1 MLVTIEK
8 VMLLKVVEL
17 FSETPDEI
25 LVEVAERLHEMVFPA
40 GTTIFEQGERG
51 DSLYIIID
59 GRVEVLSGKTI
70 LDRLGPRQLFGEMA
84 LLDAEPRAASVRT
97 VTETRLLRLDQEA
110 FYELMDDRIEIAY
123 GVIRVIVKRL
133 RMNMLEVTRLNI
145 TPDTP
150 PPNPSLSY

>member
-8 VMLLKVVEL
+8 VLLLKVVDL

-25 LVEVAERLHEMVFPA
+25 LVEVAERLREVVVPA
-40 GTTIFEQGERG
+40 GTTIFERGERG
-51 DSLYIIID
+51 DSLYIIIS
-59 GRVEVLSGKTI
+59 GSVEVFNGDTI

-97 VTETRLLRLDQEA
+97 VTETRLLHLDQEA

-123 GVIRVIVKRL
+123 GVIHVIVKRL
-133 RMNMLEVTRLNI
+133 RMNMLEVARLQNQL
-145 TPDTP
+145 TSQTVPAP
-150 PPNPSLSY
+150 